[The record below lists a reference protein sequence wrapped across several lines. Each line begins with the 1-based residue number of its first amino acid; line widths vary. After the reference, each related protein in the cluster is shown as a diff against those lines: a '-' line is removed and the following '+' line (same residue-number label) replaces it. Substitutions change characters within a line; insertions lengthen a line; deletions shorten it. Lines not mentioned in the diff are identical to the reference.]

1 MWPALLPL
9 PPLHYQT
16 PRQAWILQNELIEP
30 AVKGTLNVLK
40 ASAEAKVKRV
50 IIVSSGSAVVR
61 NPNWPKDLVMDET
74 CCSDEEHCRT
84 TENWYSLHK
93 TEAESEAWE
102 YAKRTGLDVV
112 AICLTLILGPILQST
127 VKCKFMCI
135 SDDFKMKY
143 CSDGCNSLENRLW
156 LIVDARDVVEE
167 QVLAYETP
175 EAKGRY
181 ICMAHAI
188 KVKDLVEKLRST
200 YPNYNYPK
208 RSSLRN

>member
-1 MWPALLPL
+1 MASPAPAPSIALPN
-9 PPLHYQT
+9 PEV
-16 PRQAWILQNELIEP
+16 ELIEP

-50 IIVSSGSAVVR
+50 ITVSSGSAVVR

-84 TENWYSLHK
+84 TENWYSLYK

-112 AICLTLILGPILQST
+112 AICPTLILGPILQST
-127 VKCKFMCI
+127 VNASAKALIKI
-135 SDDFKMKY
+135 LK
-143 CSDGCNSLENRLW
+143 DGCNSLENRLR

-181 ICMAHAI
+181 ICMAHTI

-200 YPNYNYPK
+200 YHNYNYPK
-208 RSSLRN
+208 R

>member
-1 MWPALLPL
+1 MASPAPAPSIALPN
-9 PPLHYQT
+9 PEV
-16 PRQAWILQNELIEP
+16 ELIEP

-50 IIVSSGSAVVR
+50 ITVSSGSAVVR

-84 TENWYSLHK
+84 TENWYSLYK

-112 AICLTLILGPILQST
+112 AICPTLILGPILQST
-127 VKCKFMCI
+127 VNASAKALIKI
-135 SDDFKMKY
+135 SK
-143 CSDGCNSLENRLW
+143 DGCNSLENGLR

-181 ICMAHAI
+181 ICMAHTI

-200 YPNYNYPK
+200 YHNYNYPK
-208 RSSLRN
+208 R

>member
-1 MWPALLPL
+1 MASPAPAPSIALPN
-9 PPLHYQT
+9 PEV
-16 PRQAWILQNELIEP
+16 ELIEP

-84 TENWYSLHK
+84 TENWYSLYK

-112 AICLTLILGPILQST
+112 AICPTLILGPILQST
-127 VKCKFMCI
+127 VNASAKALIKI
-135 SDDFKMKY
+135 LK
-143 CSDGCNSLENRLW
+143 DGCNSLENRLR

-181 ICMAHAI
+181 ICMAHTI

-200 YPNYNYPK
+200 YHNYNYPK
-208 RSSLRN
+208 R